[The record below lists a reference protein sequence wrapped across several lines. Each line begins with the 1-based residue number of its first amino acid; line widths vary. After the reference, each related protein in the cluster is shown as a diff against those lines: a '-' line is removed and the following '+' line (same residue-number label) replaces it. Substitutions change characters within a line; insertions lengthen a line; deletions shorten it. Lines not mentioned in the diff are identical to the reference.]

1 MYCLLLSLVETS
13 SETLHDKQNKMD
25 IDTPPVKNDIEGELA
40 SFSLESL
47 TFLETFV
54 SKTLCAVR
62 NLPLI

>member
-54 SKTLCAVR
+54 SKILCAVR